1 MLRTALH
8 GISGVSCLPMRKQA
22 AIKAIE
28 KHGILL
34 VFPVQNAA
42 DPLSLWHVAHPGKK
56 MRWEWDESGDDG
68 VAELWHLRT
77 ELSESRK
84 AVYTKWFQGRATFF
98 SLNVFRA
105 LLALSLTRGSER
117 SLTRDAR
124 EVLTILREQSPLST
138 KQLKRETGLVGRA
151 LEPVYHK
158 ALKELWSRLL
168 IVGYGEVDDGAF
180 PSLAVGAT
188 SFLFE
193 DLYREAEEMDAQEAI
208 RIVTAVLRRS
218 PKLDKFFRRS
228 IGAL

>member
-1 MLRTALH
+1 
-8 GISGVSCLPMRKQA
+8 MRKSA

-28 KHGILL
+28 EHGILL
-34 VFPVQNAA
+34 VYPIHNAK
-42 DPLSLWHVAHPGKK
+42 DPLSLWHVAHPRKE
-56 MRWEWDESGDDG
+56 MRWEWDESGDDS

-84 AVYTKWFQGRATFF
+84 VVYTKWFQGRATFF
-98 SLNVFRA
+98 SLHVFRA
-105 LLALSLTRGSER
+105 MLALSLARGSEK
-117 SLTRDAR
+117 SLTREAR
-124 EVLTILREQSPLST
+124 EVLAILREQSPLST

-151 LEPVYHK
+151 LEPAYQK

-188 SFLFE
+188 NFLFE
-193 DLYREAEEMDAQEAI
+193 DLYREAQEMDAQEATK
-208 RIVTAVLRRS
+208 IVTAVLRKS
-218 PKLDKFFRRS
+218 PKLDKFFRRT